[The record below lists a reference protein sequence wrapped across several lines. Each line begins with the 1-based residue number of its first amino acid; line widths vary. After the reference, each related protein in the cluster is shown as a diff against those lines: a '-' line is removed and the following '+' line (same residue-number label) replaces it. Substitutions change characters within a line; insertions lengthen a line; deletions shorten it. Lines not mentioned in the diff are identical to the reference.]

1 VAKSYPPT
9 ATEMGGK
16 DSGELLLA
24 LLLILVG
31 GPSSSAR
38 NGGTISST
46 GVLGSR
52 VICHWRKPGHI

>member
-46 GVLGSR
+46 GVLGS
-52 VICHWRKPGHI
+52 